1 MLTYLPFSIARG
13 CLSCSCLFASDDPP
27 KLQTVK
33 EEISVLA
40 ELPLY
45 VREQDAPDLYKM
57 SEEDGVE
64 VGPFTVRCCCLF
76 YISQEQGSSCW
87 GCVAAQ
93 HTCC

>member
-1 MLTYLPFSIARG
+1 MPAQLPLTTRRQSFHSNHKL
-13 CLSCSCLFASDDPP
+13 
-27 KLQTVK
+27 LQTVK

-64 VGPFTVRCCCLF
+64 VGPFTVSCRCCCF
-76 YISQEQGSSCW
+76 
-87 GCVAAQ
+87 
-93 HTCC
+93 